1 MSMRALHGS
10 DFQKR
15 SAQGK
20 GRLLPAQDDT
30 QLDNAPDEHSTGAS
44 VVLSN
49 LEVCPCFVDAR
60 HVSGTHLRLENA
72 GFLHRSVAGT
82 HHLEPKRSEVLKY
95 SRNRRKSAEH
105 SPENVM

>member
-1 MSMRALHGS
+1 MRALHGS

-49 LEVCPCFVDAR
+49 LEVCPCSVDAR
-60 HVSGTHLRLENA
+60 HVSGT
-72 GFLHRSVAGT
+72 HRSVAGT